1 MIESTTQRLHVRASG
16 SSVVAASDA
25 TTNLARL
32 RAVGRHEGDAVEAQ
46 RGHAAPVV
54 RDRAA
59 GASES
64 AIEQQTAVV
73 RRLQAMLTETRDA
86 VAHLVNN
93 GTSTAGHRDAD
104 PAVTGA
110 AHTIMR
116 APEEQRPQ
124 PLASSAQTNGN
135 GTGPGSA
142 GANTV
147 QAAAPVG
154 YVMSQAEAEAIA
166 VEIYA
171 DAFPGVSFTRNEL
184 AAAVAQLRTGLITR
198 EKLCAEV
205 HEGAALINNTQGDV
219 AGAQERAPGRHPNRQ
234 STIAQELRLQRL
246 AALMEAG
253 ILPENKFTINGNF
266 SYNQGAAIPKGRFV
280 ESMEAL
286 QARNAPR
293 GPAMLGRELQRSM
306 ERFKTNV
313 TNQQVSQE
321 GNDGVGDRR
330 INRSRA
336 AGRVARGI
344 DPNINL
350 KNGNETLIRGTMSR
364 PPAPPI
370 TSTAST
376 GQPANGAFSLSSAS
390 LSDLS
395 ELSDE
400 MNDRS
405 FENNTEPPPP
415 PPPSGDPIALDLNHD
430 GKIGVTGNST
440 AKDHKVENATVA
452 FDLDGD
458 GRRDKTEWMNGD
470 GDGLLVDDHD
480 GEMSRI
486 AAYRGDVDVKRLFG
500 DENGRFAH
508 GYEKLAGFDTNKDGK
523 ISGGELDQLKVWI
536 DDGDARLEE
545 GELKTLGELGI
556 TELSVR
562 MDLVQNEK
570 GETLMRSTFDQN
582 GQTHMTED
590 VWFGMD
596 GRAESGQRGFLEHM
610 KQALTE
616 STAELRGRMLRRLDA
631 AIVEVD
637 TINRDL
643 EDRRNH
649 ATLGT
654 RAQQGLV
661 AAQLGGMRV

>member
-1 MIESTTQRLHVRASG
+1 MIDATTQRLHVRAPD
-16 SSVVAASDA
+16 SSRADASDA
-25 TTNLARL
+25 TTNRL
-32 RAVGRHEGDAVEAQ
+32 RTLGSREADGVDSH
-46 RGHAAPVV
+46 RGNASPVV
-54 RDRAA
+54 RDRAP
-59 GASES
+59 GVSES
-64 AIEQQTAVV
+64 TIEQQAAVV
-73 RRLQAMLTETRDA
+73 QRLQTTLTETREV
-86 VAHLVNN
+86 VAHLVNK
-93 GTSTAGHRDAD
+93 GTTTAGHRDAD
-104 PAVTGA
+104 PGVTGA
-110 AHTIMR
+110 QQTIMR
-116 APEEQRPQ
+116 APEAQRPQ
-124 PLASSAQTNGN
+124 PSSSSAQTHNN
-135 GTGPGSA
+135 GTGNSGTT
-142 GANTV
+142 GAQAT
-147 QAAAPVG
+147 QAAAPVN
-154 YVMSQAEAEAIA
+154 YVMTQAEAEAIA
-166 VEIYA
+166 VQIYS
-171 DAFPGVSFTRNEL
+171 DAFPGVGFTRNDL
-184 AAAVAQLRTGLITR
+184 AAAVAQLRTGLISP
-198 EKLCAEV
+198 EQLFAEV
-205 HEGAALINNTQGDV
+205 HEGAALINNNAGDV
-219 AGAQERAPGRHPNRQ
+219 AGAQARAPGRHPNRQ

-253 ILPENKFTINGNF
+253 IIPENKFTINGNF

-280 ESMEAL
+280 ESMQAL

-321 GNDGVGDRR
+321 GNDGEGERR
-330 INRSRA
+330 INRSRPQ
-336 AGRVARGI
+336 GRVARGI

-350 KNGNETLIRGTMSR
+350 QKGNEPLIRGTTR
-364 PPAPPI
+364 PPAPPVS
-370 TSTAST
+370 STGST
-376 GQPANGAFSLSSAS
+376 GQPANGAFSVSGAS

-405 FENNTEPPPP
+405 SENNTEPPPP

-430 GKIGVTGNST
+430 GKIGTTGKST
-440 AKDHKVENATVA
+440 AKDHKVENASVA

-480 GEMSRI
+480 GEMSRV

-500 DENGRFAH
+500 DEGGRFAN

-523 ISGGELDQLKVWI
+523 ISGGELDALKVWI
-536 DDGDARLEE
+536 DDGDSRLEE

-562 MDLVQNEK
+562 MDLVQNQQ
-570 GETLMRSTFDQN
+570 GETLMRSTFQQN

-596 GRAESGQRGFLEHM
+596 GKAEAGQRGFLEHM
-610 KQALTE
+610 KKALTE
-616 STAELRGRMLRRLDA
+616 STAEQQGRMLRRLDA
-631 AIVEVD
+631 AIVEVS
-637 TINRDL
+637 TLNRDI
-643 EDRRNH
+643 EDRRSH
-649 ATLGT
+649 ATLGN
-654 RAQQGLV
+654 RVQQNFV